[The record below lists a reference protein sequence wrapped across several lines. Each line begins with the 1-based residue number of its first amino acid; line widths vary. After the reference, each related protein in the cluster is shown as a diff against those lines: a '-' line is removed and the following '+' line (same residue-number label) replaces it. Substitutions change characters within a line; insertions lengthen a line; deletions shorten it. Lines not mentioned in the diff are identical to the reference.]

1 MNTPERSV
9 LGALLS
15 VALLACES
23 NAPPDPAQADAA
35 GGAPVGGAPA
45 PDGGGLGGMPVGG
58 TPVGGT
64 PVGGTPV
71 GGTAMTT
78 DAGVDA
84 AVVDAAPVEPACIT
98 DRMWTGGNRESP
110 LMHPGGE
117 CIDCHTRLDGPP
129 FDIAGTVYAG
139 FHQVL
144 DCNGESGA
152 TVVITDANGQVFT
165 LTSNSAGNFYLPVGR
180 GLQTP
185 YTAKVVVDGVERVMF
200 SPQTNGDCNSCHT
213 QDGANGAPGRVHIP

>member
-1 MNTPERSV
+1 MNKIGRC
-9 LGALLS
+9 AL
-15 VALLACES
+15 VALLFVALPACENTGS
-23 NAPPDPAQADAA
+23 TDPAKADAA
-35 GGAPVGGAPA
+35 GGAPMGGTPA
-45 PDGGGLGGMPVGG
+45 PDGGGLGGTPVGGAPVGG
-58 TPVGGT
+58 TPV
-64 PVGGTPV
+64 
-71 GGTAMTT
+71 TA

-117 CIDCHTRLDGPP
+117 CIECHTRRGGPP

-152 TVVITDANGQVFT
+152 SVEITGADGQTFT

-185 YTAKVVVDGVERVMF
+185 YTARVVVDGVERVMF

-213 QDGANGAPGRVHIP
+213 QDGANGAPGRIHTP

>member
-35 GGAPVGGAPA
+35 GGAPVGGS
-45 PDGGGLGGMPVGG
+45 V
-58 TPVGGT
+58 
-64 PVGGTPV
+64 
-71 GGTAMTT
+71 MTM
-78 DAGVDA
+78 DAAVDA
-84 AVVDAAPVEPACIT
+84 AVDAASDAAVDAAPVEPACIT

-165 LTSNSAGNFYLPVGR
+165 LTSNSAGNFYLPVER

>member
-1 MNTPERSV
+1 MHMTSRFS
-9 LGALLS
+9 LAALTALS
-15 VALLACES
+15 LACLPACENTAS
-23 NAPPDPAQADAA
+23 KDPAQADAA
-35 GGAPVGGAPA
+35 GGAPMGGAPA
-45 PDGGGLGGMPVGG
+45 PDGGGLGGAPVGG
-58 TPVGGT
+58 TPV
-64 PVGGTPV
+64 
-71 GGTAMTT
+71 TA

-117 CIDCHTRLDGPP
+117 CIDCHTRRGGPP

-152 TVVITDANGQVFT
+152 TVEITGADGQTFT

-185 YTAKVVVDGVERVMF
+185 YTARVVVDGVERVMF

-213 QDGANGAPGRVHIP
+213 QDGANGAPGRIHTP